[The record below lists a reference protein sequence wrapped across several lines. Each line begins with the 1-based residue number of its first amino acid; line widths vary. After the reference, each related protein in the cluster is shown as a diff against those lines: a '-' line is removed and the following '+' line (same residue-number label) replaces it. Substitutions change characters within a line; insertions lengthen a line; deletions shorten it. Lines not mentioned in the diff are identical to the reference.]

1 MIAIVTDVHYR
12 MSLALIRDL
21 SQAGVEVIT
30 CEWEGHRENPAS
42 PALGAMSRH
51 TSRHV
56 WLPEDQGAEP
66 IRELCRE
73 VMEERGARPALLPA
87 GAATLA
93 AVAAGSWEVF
103 ICTRISPMPSAS
115 SLSSPKN
122 SKKPTT
128 HTMIN
133 RNLYLGFIRLNC
145 AKVIQTT
152 AYPVL
157 PGRSYPSPPL

>member
-1 MIAIVTDVHYR
+1 MEELTRFSRCISSPVTRPRSLTVIRLDSTST
-12 MSLALIRDL
+12 SLASGWSII
-21 SQAGVEVIT
+21 SKI
-30 CEWEGHRENPAS
+30 WFI
-42 PALGAMSRH
+42 LGFS
-51 TSRHV
+51 S
-56 WLPEDQGAEP
+56 
-66 IRELCRE
+66 
-73 VMEERGARPALLPA
+73 
-87 GAATLA
+87 TLA

-103 ICTRISPMPSAS
+103 ICTRISPMPSAN

-122 SKKPTT
+122 SKKPIT
-128 HTMIN
+128 HTIIN

>member
-73 VMEERGARPALLPA
+73 VMEERGERPAL
-87 GAATLA
+87 AARRRRHIGGGGC
-93 AVAAGSWEVF
+93 GSGTV
-103 ICTRISPMPSAS
+103 
-115 SLSSPKN
+115 
-122 SKKPTT
+122 
-128 HTMIN
+128 
-133 RNLYLGFIRLNC
+133 
-145 AKVIQTT
+145 
-152 AYPVL
+152 
-157 PGRSYPSPPL
+157 